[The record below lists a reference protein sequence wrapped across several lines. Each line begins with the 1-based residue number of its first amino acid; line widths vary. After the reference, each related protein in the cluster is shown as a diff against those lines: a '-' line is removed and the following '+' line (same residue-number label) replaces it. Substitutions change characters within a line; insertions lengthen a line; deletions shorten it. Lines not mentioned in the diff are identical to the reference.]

1 MASHF
6 HTIVDDRSSDG
17 EESSLLEKAADPK
30 TMAAFRTVG
39 GKYCFQD
46 ALVKAKKIS
55 EVKKKY
61 EGKLEYGNTTRKNS
75 TNISTFVT
83 IGLIIILLSSTFVE
97 GVEWN
102 CSATSGTF
110 TQTTDCN
117 MTDQV
122 ILSGNLSITGKENT
136 YTTLF
141 AASQTHC
148 ISRLEAE
155 QSDNRYKNTNRH
167 ILLLQNRCVFVFA
180 SHVEISFEY
189 QTFQA

>member
-6 HTIVDDRSSDG
+6 HTIVDVHRSSDG
-17 EESSLLEKAADPK
+17 EEPSLLEKTVDPK

-61 EGKLEYGNTTRKNS
+61 EGKLEYGNTPRKNS

-83 IGLIIILLSSTFVE
+83 VGLIIILLSSTFVE
-97 GVEWN
+97 GSEWG

-110 TQTTDCN
+110 TQTTDCEHCLRKAGN
-117 MTDQV
+117 V
-122 ILSGNLSITGKENT
+122 I
-136 YTTLF
+136 F
-141 AASQTHC
+141 
-148 ISRLEAE
+148 
-155 QSDNRYKNTNRH
+155 
-167 ILLLQNRCVFVFA
+167 ILTVGLLR
-180 SHVEISFEY
+180 
-189 QTFQA
+189 